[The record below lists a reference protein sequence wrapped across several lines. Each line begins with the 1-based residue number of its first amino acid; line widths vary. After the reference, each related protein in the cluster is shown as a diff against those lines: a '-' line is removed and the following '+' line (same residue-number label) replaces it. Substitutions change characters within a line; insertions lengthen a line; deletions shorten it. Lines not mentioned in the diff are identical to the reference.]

1 MGYACVEYHAVAQ
14 TWHRVIGH
22 SCALNVG
29 SFFHILYYIVWSLE
43 DARGIVRK
51 AISVSDA
58 LWSQSWNIPR
68 KQASSPIQCVA
79 RLSIGCSMHG
89 LHASVRNALGLLF
102 SSEQERRSERTDNER
117 RIEEGREEINEACN
131 GRTRTVALKRPS
143 FGGVVA
149 NKRPTQREGQL
160 HAAALVERERE
171 RRLRMESASSG
182 GADY

>member
-1 MGYACVEYHAVAQ
+1 
-14 TWHRVIGH
+14 
-22 SCALNVG
+22 
-29 SFFHILYYIVWSLE
+29 
-43 DARGIVRK
+43 
-51 AISVSDA
+51 
-58 LWSQSWNIPR
+58 
-68 KQASSPIQCVA
+68 
-79 RLSIGCSMHG
+79 MHG

-171 RRLRMESASSG
+171 RRRRVRGLPYMTSALEG
-182 GADY
+182 GGPPPKSRQREQNLLISVRD